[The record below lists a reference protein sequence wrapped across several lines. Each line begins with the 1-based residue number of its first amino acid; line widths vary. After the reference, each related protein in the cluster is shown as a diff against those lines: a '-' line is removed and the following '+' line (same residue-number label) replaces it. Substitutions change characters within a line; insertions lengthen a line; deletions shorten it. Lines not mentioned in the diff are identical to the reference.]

1 MLAIAGSDPSGGAG
15 IQADLKSIA
24 ANGGYGMAAI
34 TALTAQNTQGVR
46 AVHVPPAAFL
56 TAQLDAISDDIG
68 IDAVKIGMLGDAAVI
83 DAVRSWL
90 EKVRPAVVVL
100 DPVMVATSGDRLLQ
114 ESAEAALQALLPLA
128 DLITPNLAE
137 LAILLKE
144 PVAADWSE
152 ALAQGKRLAALTGT
166 TVLVKGGHLQGG
178 GPGDGHAHGAC
189 ADGHAA
195 GNGAADGCPDALV
208 NTGGLLGQ
216 ETVVVPGERIATRN
230 SHGTGCS
237 LSSAMATVQARVGDW
252 EAALREVKPWLLGAL
267 REASALDVGTGNGP
281 VHHFHHLQHL
291 QGGQALKDGQRGQH
305 RPAGHGPAAGEF
317 AAALRAGAAG
327 DLEAIYALDFVR
339 GLADGTLPEHE
350 FAYYLAQDAIYL
362 NGYSRVLARA
372 AAIAPTE
379 AEQLFWA
386 RSAQTCL
393 EVESELHRS
402 WLSTRPTASTLGP
415 VTKVVRGPPAGRLGL
430 RQLRRPRGGGAARAS
445 GSTPRS
451 VPPCT
456 GSSWPAAPPGR
467 TPTPAGCGP
476 TPTRTSPPRPG
487 RPSRTRTRRPGGHR
501 RASGRP
507 WPWPSGSHRATK
519 WTSSTRRGC
528 TPDASWSGL
537 PVRWWGTVPEVV
549 AATQL
554 RMVKIPAK
562 NIGGDLCIKTLW
574 RLSRTTRRNQPHL
587 RPKAKLAYSRSS
599 VLTPTLG
606 L

>member
-1 MLAIAGSDPSGGAG
+1 MSALSARSNPSEFLPNEFLLANFLHSESLPAPPRIPRVLAIAGSDPSGGAG

-144 PVAADWSE
+144 PIAADWSE

-166 TVLVKGGHLQGG
+166 TVLVKGGHLEGAE
-178 GPGDGHAHGAC
+178 PGDGHAH
-189 ADGHAA
+189 DGPANDA
-195 GNGAADGCPDALV
+195 VPGCPDALV

-237 LSSAMATVQARVGDW
+237 LSSAMATVQARVGNW

-291 QGGQALKDGQRGQH
+291 HGGQALKDGQRGH
-305 RPAGHGPAAGEF
+305 R
-317 AAALRAGAAG
+317 R
-327 DLEAIYALDFVR
+327 VR

-415 VTKVVRGPPAGRLGL
+415 VTKAYVDHLLAASVSGSYGVLVAAALPCFWLYAEVGSTLHREFLA
-430 RQLRRPRGGGAARAS
+430 GGAPGEHPYAGWLRTYADEDF
-445 GSTPRS
+445 
-451 VPPCT
+451 
-456 GSSWPAAPPGR
+456 AA
-467 TPTPAGCGP
+467 A
-476 TPTRTSPPRPG
+476 TRQAIEYTD
-487 RPSRTRTRRPGGHR
+487 TAAR
-501 RASGRP
+501 RASESEREAMALAF
-507 WPWPSGSHRATK
+507 RQ
-519 WTSSTRRGC
+519 SSRYEVDFF
-528 TPDASWSGL
+528 DA
-537 PVRWWGTVPEVV
+537 P
-549 AATQL
+549 
-554 RMVKIPAK
+554 
-562 NIGGDLCIKTLW
+562 
-574 RLSRTTRRNQPHL
+574 RLY
-587 RPKAKLAYSRSS
+587 A
-599 VLTPTLG
+599 
-606 L
+606 

>member
-1 MLAIAGSDPSGGAG
+1 MSALSARSNPSEFLPSEFLPANFLHSESLPAPPRIPRVLAIAGSDPSGGAG

-83 DAVRSWL
+83 DAVRGWL

-144 PVAADWSE
+144 PVAADWAE

-178 GPGDGHAHGAC
+178 QPD
-189 ADGHAA
+189 
-195 GNGAADGCPDALV
+195 AADDDAAGCPDALV

-267 REASALDVGTGNGP
+267 RKASVLDVGTGNGP
-281 VHHFHHLQHL
+281 VHHFHHLQQL
-291 QGGQALKDGQRGQH
+291 QDGQQLTDGQC

-317 AAALRAGAAG
+317 AAALRAGATG

-339 GLADGTLPEHE
+339 GLADGSLPEHE

-402 WLSTRPTASTLGP
+402 WLSTRPTDSTLGP
-415 VTKVVRGPPAGRLGL
+415 VTKSYVDHLLAASVSGSYGVLVAAALPCFWLYAEVGSTLHREFLA
-430 RQLRRPRGGGAARAS
+430 GGAPGEHPYADWLRTYADEDF
-445 GSTPRS
+445 
-451 VPPCT
+451 
-456 GSSWPAAPPGR
+456 AA
-467 TPTPAGCGP
+467 A
-476 TPTRTSPPRPG
+476 TRQAIAYTD
-487 RPSRTRTRRPGGHR
+487 TAAR
-501 RASGRP
+501 RASESEREAMALAF
-507 WPWPSGSHRATK
+507 RQ
-519 WTSSTRRGC
+519 SSRYEVDFF
-528 TPDASWSGL
+528 DA
-537 PVRWWGTVPEVV
+537 P
-549 AATQL
+549 
-554 RMVKIPAK
+554 
-562 NIGGDLCIKTLW
+562 
-574 RLSRTTRRNQPHL
+574 RLY
-587 RPKAKLAYSRSS
+587 A
-599 VLTPTLG
+599 
-606 L
+606 